1 MASPAAKDFVTAA
14 RGLTA
19 ERGAGSQAVPTCAL
33 PDLLDQSVGKTP
45 DAPAIDFLGRRYSYR
60 ELGDLVTRAARG
72 LQGLGVKAGDRVGLC
87 LPNTPYFPIF
97 YFAALKLGAVIV
109 NFNPLYVERELDFQI
124 RDSGTTVMIT
134 VDLAMIHSK
143 LAKVAAPA
151 GLRKIVV
158 CPFAAA
164 LPPAKGLLFSL
175 FKRKDVGRWRGDD
188 LNIGYFELIADRTA
202 PTLPSIDAD
211 KDVAVIQ
218 YTGGTTGEPK
228 GATLTHANLSAN
240 CAQVIHHV
248 GETKGDQRILG
259 VLPLF
264 HVFALTSVLNYG
276 IATGAELVLLPR
288 FELAATLKTIR
299 SRRATTF
306 PAVPTIYNAVNAAP
320 AKVRGDLG
328 SLQYC
333 ISGGAPLPV
342 EVKTRFEAL
351 TGCKLVEGYGLSET
365 SPVLSTNPLD
375 APGKPGS
382 VGVLMA
388 GTRIEIRDP
397 DDPTKLMPT
406 GEKGEICAR
415 GPQVM
420 AGYWNRPEATEEVFV
435 EGALRT
441 GDIGYMDEDGYLF
454 LVDRKKDLILAG
466 GYNVYP
472 RVIEEALYSHPA
484 VKEVTVI
491 GVPDKYRGEA
501 PKAFVILKDGQ
512 SATPDALKAFLGDHL
527 NKIEMPREIE
537 IRSDLPR
544 TMIGKLSKKELV
556 EEERQKRASA

>member
-1 MASPAAKDFVTAA
+1 MAGEPMKDFVAA
-14 RGLTA
+14 ALVA
-19 ERGAGSQAVPTCAL
+19 EHDDIPTCAL
-33 PDLLDQSVGKTP
+33 PQLLDQAVSRTP
-45 DAPAIDFLGRRYSYR
+45 EAPAIDFLGRRYSYR
-60 ELGDLVTRAARG
+60 QLGALVDRAAKG
-72 LQGLGVKAGDRVGLC
+72 LQANGVKPGDRVGLC

-134 VDLAMIHSK
+134 VDLAMIHGK
-143 LAKVAAPA
+143 LAKVGASA

-164 LPPAKGLLFSL
+164 LPPGKGLLFSL
-175 FKRKDVGRWRGDD
+175 FKRKDVGRWRSDQ
-188 LNIGYFELIADRTA
+188 LNIGYFALIADRTA
-202 PTLPSIDAD
+202 PTLPTLDPAH
-211 KDVAVIQ
+211 DVAVIQ
-218 YTGGTTGEPK
+218 YTGGTTGQPK

-248 GETKGDQRILG
+248 GEVEGEQRIVG

-276 IATGAELVLLPR
+276 IARGAELVLLPR

-299 SRRATTF
+299 SSRATTF
-306 PAVPTIYNAVNAAP
+306 PAVPTIYNAVNAASP
-320 AKVRGDLG
+320 VVRGDLS

-333 ISGGAPLPV
+333 ISGGAPLPM
-342 EVKTRFEAL
+342 EVKARFEDL

-365 SPVLSTNPLD
+365 SPVLSTNPLH

-388 GTRIEIRDP
+388 GTTIEIRDP
-397 DDPTKLMPT
+397 EDPTRLMPQ
-406 GEKGEICAR
+406 GERGEICAR

-420 AGYWNRPEATEEVFV
+420 RGYWNKPKETEEVFV

-441 GDIGYMDEDGYLF
+441 GDIGYMDEDGFLF

-472 RVIEEALYSHPA
+472 RVIEEALYRHPA
-484 VKEVTVI
+484 VKETTVI

-512 SATPDALKAFLGDHL
+512 STSPDELKTFLADQL

-537 IRSDLPR
+537 IRTDLPR

-556 EEERQKRASA
+556 EEEAQKRAAA

>member
-1 MASPAAKDFVTAA
+1 MPSPAADFIGAA
-14 RGLTA
+14 RA
-19 ERGAGSQAVPTCAL
+19 AGPDGIPTCAL
-33 PDLLDQSVGKTP
+33 PALLDQTVARMP
-45 DAPAIDFLGRRYSYR
+45 DAPALDFMGRRHTYR
-60 ELGDLVTRAARG
+60 QLGELVARAARG
-72 LQGLGVKAGDRVGLC
+72 LQTLGVKAGDRVGLC

-124 RDSGTTVMIT
+124 RDSGATVMVT
-134 VDLAMIHSK
+134 VDLAMIHGK
-143 LAKVAAPA
+143 LSKVAKGA

-175 FKRKDVGRWRGDD
+175 FKRSDVGRWRGDE
-188 LNIGYFELIADRTA
+188 LNVGYFELMSDRTS
-202 PTLPSIDAD
+202 PTLPQVAPD
-211 KDVAVIQ
+211 DVAVIQ
-218 YTGGTTGEPK
+218 YTGGTTGQPK

-248 GETKGDQRILG
+248 GEIERNQRIVG

-264 HVFALTSVLNYG
+264 HVFALTYVLNYG
-276 IATGAELVLLPR
+276 VAIGAELVLLPR

-299 SRRATTF
+299 SRKATNF
-306 PAVPTIYNAVNAAP
+306 PAVPTIYSAINNTP
-320 AKVRGDLG
+320 ANLRGDLS

-342 EVKTRFEAL
+342 EVKARFEQL
-351 TGCKLVEGYGLSET
+351 TGCTVVEGYGLSET
-365 SPVLSTNPLD
+365 SPVVSTNPLD
-375 APGKPGS
+375 RPGKPGS
-382 VGVLMA
+382 VGVLMV
-388 GTRIEIRDP
+388 GTSVEIRDTE
-397 DDPTKLMPT
+397 DPSRVLAQA
-406 GEKGEICAR
+406 EKGEICIR

-420 AGYWNRPEATEEVFV
+420 RGYWNRPKETEEVFV

-441 GDIGYMDEDGYLF
+441 GDVGYMDEDGFLF

-472 RVIEEALYSHPA
+472 RVIEEAIYQHPA
-484 VKEVTVI
+484 VRDVTVI

-501 PKAFVILKDGQ
+501 PKAFVTLKDGQ
-512 SATPDALKAFLGDHL
+512 TATPQEIKAFLADHL

-537 IRSDLPR
+537 IRDELPR

-556 EEERQKRASA
+556 AEEAEKRSAAAG